1 MAKAIY
7 EKPRPKRLGK
17 SKPLTSSQKSKAKA
31 MASKGNRP
39 YPNMVD
45 NIRASKM
52 EDGGEIP
59 TMDARDRMQL
69 YKDGG
74 KVEKD
79 EESYATTF
87 RRGLENNR
95 VTKENPYGP
104 FVFGGVTNVVKRLAG
119 MDYDKDEPE
128 PK

>member
-1 MAKAIY
+1 MVIMGYKMNNGSKNYTI
-7 EKPRPKRLGK
+7 K
-17 SKPLTSSQKSKAKA
+17 SY
-31 MASKGNRP
+31 R
-39 YPNMVD
+39 
-45 NIRASKM
+45 
-52 EDGGEIP
+52 DGGLVK
-59 TMDARDRMQL
+59 TTT

-87 RRGLENNR
+87 RRGLENNQ

-119 MDYDKDEPE
+119 MNYDKDKPE